1 MGYSPRGE
9 VTDIYSSTP
18 NSGGYYHVT
27 KSYWPHGA
35 LQSLGGLPGVP
46 TIYYGASDA
55 SGLDGEGRVTKVTAS
70 SGTNPVTA
78 VTYTNSGTTQPIGS
92 ITQVT
97 FGSSDFDNFSYDTGT
112 GRMTGYQ
119 FNVGTSG
126 LAVVGTL
133 TWNSN
138 GTPQSLNITDPFN
151 SVNQQNCTYGY
162 DALGRTNS
170 VSCNSGTAWGQ
181 NFTYDY
187 FGNINKSVPT
197 GATGIS
203 FLPTY
208 SETTNQYSVL
218 CGQLAYDS
226 DGNLT
231 NDCFHT
237 YQWDANG
244 HPIGIGEP
252 YQTNQ
257 TFDALGNLAE
267 QNIPSYNYTAEYLQ
281 DENGRELGFAQAQ
294 SAGWTWIPLPGG
306 ATAIYAGGTIQN
318 YWHSDWQGSARFGST
333 PGRGMFS
340 DRAFAPFGEP
350 YASAGNTAQSY
361 AGLLQNL
368 TPDLFDTPN
377 REYHPTQGRWIR
389 PDPAG
394 LAAVDP
400 SNPQTWNRYAY
411 VANNPLSATDPL
423 GLYDVA
429 CGDLDCGGGGYGG
442 IGPCDELGILLCGPP
457 GSGLPCAS
465 SDPNC
470 NYPTGPIVPPWR
482 GPSGGPGGPSSGGG
496 THGPWP
502 GNQTTGLP
510 QLPTQPLSLG
520 DLMSFAPGEITPDEV
535 GLGTTI
541 CVVQPELCV
550 AGIITIGVIVY
561 APQIV
566 SAIQQ
571 TITQSQTQ
579 SVPNTTTNNSQP
591 CVPPA
596 GTKCYETQSGHT
608 HNGWDP
614 HSHIWTRNQVPSTG
628 KCFWNRGGGTQ
639 GTTQFPPAGMQSCST
654 YSTWPNN

>member
-1 MGYSPRGE
+1 
-9 VTDIYSSTP
+9 
-18 NSGGYYHVT
+18 
-27 KSYWPHGA
+27 
-35 LQSLGGLPGVP
+35 
-46 TIYYGASDA
+46 
-55 SGLDGEGRVTKVTAS
+55 VTAS

-267 QNIPSYNYTAEYLQ
+267 QNIPSYNYTAQYLQ

-411 VANNPLSATDPL
+411 VHNNPLSFTDPL
-423 GLYDVA
+423 GLDGDNPWEFEPSDPPPDGPLGCYDGIPCSPCDYIICA
-429 CGDLDCGGGGYGG
+429 PEGGGGGG
-442 IGPCDELGILLCGPP
+442 GGH
-457 GSGLPCAS
+457 GSGAGGSGAP
-465 SDPNC
+465 
-470 NYPTGPIVPPWR
+470 
-482 GPSGGPGGPSSGGG
+482 PSGGN
-496 THGPWP
+496 HGPWP

-510 QLPTQPLSLG
+510 QLPTQPLSLD
-520 DLMSFAPGEITPDEV
+520 DLLGFLPGLCNGSATSASGFLGAQSGTPSSVSPNACMISLVSFAD
-535 GLGTTI
+535 
-541 CVVQPELCV
+541 
-550 AGIITIGVIVY
+550 VIVG
-561 APQIV
+561 AGAFSDGGQSKPKKTGGARFFDCV
-566 SAIQQ
+566 SN
-571 TITQSQTQ
+571 
-579 SVPNTTTNNSQP
+579 NTTPKYGVCFYACKAAGASVWQGIGEAELTISKIRRSCPGPATRCPYLVEISTN
-591 CVPPA
+591 
-596 GTKCYETQSGHT
+596 
-608 HNGWDP
+608 DP
-614 HSHIWTRNQVPSTG
+614 GFFVDVQVENCTENPS
-628 KCFWNRGGGTQ
+628 KQ
-639 GTTQFPPAGMQSCST
+639 
-654 YSTWPNN
+654 